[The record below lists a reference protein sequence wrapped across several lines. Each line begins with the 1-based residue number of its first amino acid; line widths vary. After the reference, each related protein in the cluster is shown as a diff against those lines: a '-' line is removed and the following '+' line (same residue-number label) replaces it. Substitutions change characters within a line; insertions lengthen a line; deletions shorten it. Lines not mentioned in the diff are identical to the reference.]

1 MDTHHRAAAILH
13 IVTSVLALC
22 IILVFVLAVGGA
34 AVFGR
39 EAGVPGFMFGI
50 GTVFLGVLAVP
61 VLANLIAAIAFL
73 KGSANAR
80 IVLIVFAVLGL
91 PAFPWGTL
99 IGAYTLWALLR
110 KLPPAGL
117 SADLQAPAA
126 FPAAGAVDLTK
137 S

>member
-22 IILVFVLAVGGA
+22 MILVFFLAVSGF

-39 EAGVPGFMFGI
+39 DAGVPGFVFGI
-50 GTVFLGVLAVP
+50 GTVFLGVMAVP
-61 VLANLIAAIAFL
+61 VLVDLVAAIAFL

-80 IVLIVFAVLGL
+80 IVLIVLSVLDL
-91 PAFPWGTL
+91 LAFPWGTL

-110 KLPPAGL
+110 RL
-117 SADLQAPAA
+117 PAA
-126 FPAAGAVDLTK
+126 ADVAVTFPAPGPGTVDLTK